1 MKFIFLLLTALIY
14 SCASNSNNDL
24 LHIKYTYYEKSI
36 NKSNVSQL
44 SSDFFSRQLL
54 SGLNV
59 NDREVSEQ
67 LLFKS
72 YMSKQLESFESIKGN
87 LGCLTINGLDNKQ
100 APISFNIRYIN
111 ENENWVIDE
120 IGVLFVDT
128 QAEFSKLPKCPGEYQ
143 N

>member
-100 APISFNIRYIN
+100 APISFNIRYI
-111 ENENWVIDE
+111 VT
-120 IGVLFVDT
+120 T
-128 QAEFSKLPKCPGEYQ
+128 QPI
-143 N
+143 